1 MQDLFNHHGHGYD
14 RLTRTAFGRLHARVL
29 DDAAVAAPVNG
40 VVLDVGAGPGRVA
53 VALAR
58 RRPDLT
64 VYAVDISPSM
74 VEQARQRATAAGVA
88 DRVHVS
94 RADVADLPLADA
106 SVDLAVSSVSFHHWA
121 DVPAAVRELRRVI
134 RPTGYVWI
142 YDGRIAPWARL
153 AQATAAPVPRTRAGW
168 AFVRAQPSLAL
179 VPL

>member
-1 MQDLFNHHGHGYD
+1 
-14 RLTRTAFGRLHARVL
+14 
-29 DDAAVAAPVNG
+29 
-40 VVLDVGAGPGRVA
+40 
-53 VALAR
+53 
-58 RRPDLT
+58 
-64 VYAVDISPSM
+64 M

-94 RADVADLPLADA
+94 RSDVADLPLADA

-134 RPTGYVWI
+134 RPEI

-168 AFVRAQPSLAL
+168 AFVRAQPSLASA
-179 VPL
+179 PL